1 MTYLTADQVKIVDAG
16 ESDVIYA
23 DRKRGHGISTLSW
36 IERGRDAGGRSAMPL
51 SVAFQIDG
59 R

>member
-16 ESDVIYA
+16 ESNVIYA

-36 IERGRDAGGRSAMPL
+36 MLIGVGSRRRSA
-51 SVAFQIDG
+51 G
-59 R
+59 